1 MHTNT
6 LAQADRQALPVCYL
20 LLPADAAML
29 NAMSQLQALVAAL
42 PELPDEV
49 QGALAVR
56 VPGLLDTPAAEV
68 RLQLGILTHA
78 LFSMLVAF
86 KHDKH
91 ADINRVH
98 VGCL

>member
-1 MHTNT
+1 
-6 LAQADRQALPVCYL
+6 
-20 LLPADAAML
+20 ML

-68 RLQLGILTHA
+68 RPQLDVQMCIIQHA
-78 LFSMLVAF
+78 YTRYV
-86 KHDKH
+86 
-91 ADINRVH
+91 
-98 VGCL
+98 